1 MYPFER
7 FKLYLVSMMPIDTP
21 YSSTIISVVNHF
33 LIPSLGRFRVMIAR
47 KVEILLIVSGIFLE
61 GVA

>member
-1 MYPFER
+1 
-7 FKLYLVSMMPIDTP
+7 MMPIDTP